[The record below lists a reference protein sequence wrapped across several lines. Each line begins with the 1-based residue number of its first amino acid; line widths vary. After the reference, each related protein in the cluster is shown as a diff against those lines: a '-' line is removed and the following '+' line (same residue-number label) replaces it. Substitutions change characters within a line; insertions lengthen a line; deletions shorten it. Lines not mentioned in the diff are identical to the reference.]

1 MSTPPFLE
9 SPRFPDNIAFGATVG
24 PTYQTI
30 VTPITSGRDGRIVQW
45 TQARIR
51 FEVGMRS
58 MLASVTAQLDAYF
71 RSVKGRAYGF
81 RIKDW
86 TDFNDGGNGVFLPTS
101 TLGVYQM
108 GKVYASGGALEETRL
123 IQKPVVGTVVSTLNG
138 SVLGSGYSLDTTTG
152 LFTWSNPYH
161 SAGVSS
167 VTVGA
172 TTQVA
177 LASALPGLAVGGLL
191 SLINLGGAGA
201 SLLNGQSFTVS
212 AISGSTY
219 TLAVNTAGATI
230 TAAGGV
236 GETWLQPTDVFT
248 WTGQFDVPV
257 RFDVDEMKKQVMDR
271 NGAGGDLIVDWGSIP
286 LIEVRV

>member
-1 MSTPPFLE
+1 MVAFLE

-30 VTPITSGRDGRIVQW
+30 VTPIYSGRDGRIVGW

-58 MLASVTAQLDAYF
+58 MLASVTQQLDAYF

-86 TDFNDGGNGVFLPTS
+86 TDFSDGGNGVFVPTA

-108 GKVYASGGALEETRL
+108 GKVYSSGGALEETRM
-123 IQKPVVGTVVSTLNG
+123 IQKPVSGTIVSTLNG
-138 SVLGSGYSLDTTTG
+138 SVVSGGGYALDTTTG
-152 LFTWSNPYH
+152 LLTWANPTH
-161 SAGVSS
+161 TSS
-167 VTVGA
+167 VTSLTVGA
-172 TTQVA
+172 TTQVTLTA
-177 LASALPGLAVGGLL
+177 AISGLVVGGLL
-191 SLINLGGAGA
+191 SLIGLGGAGA
-201 SLLNGQSFTVS
+201 PLLNGQSFTVT

-219 TLAVNTAGATI
+219 TLNVNTAGATI
-230 TAAGGV
+230 TTSGAT
-236 GETWLQPTDVFT
+236 GETWLQPTDVFS

-257 RFDVDEMKKQVMDR
+257 RFDVDEMKKQLMDR
-271 NGAGGDLIVDWGSIP
+271 NGPNGDLIVDWGSIP